1 LHDPSDFLP
10 INPSTTELNVRCV
23 VKDIREELWPEFE
36 EGGLDREAFD
46 RTYDVYVD
54 MEIRYAQLEAICI
67 QHGLSLKEWRILS
80 CSLEGQMTDAEICE
94 DLFLNQG
101 VFDKLVEGLTA
112 RSLIGRRQ
120 GRLVASIGGRSAYY
134 DVPPLAA

>member
-1 LHDPSDFLP
+1 M
-10 INPSTTELNVRCV
+10 
-23 VKDIREELWPEFE
+23 KDIREELWPDFE

-54 MEIRYAQLEAICI
+54 MEMRVAQLEAICL
-67 QHGLSLKEWRILS
+67 QHGLTLKEWRILS

-101 VFDKLVEGLTA
+101 ELNELVEGLKS
-112 RSLIGRRQ
+112 RSLIGRTD
-120 GRLVASIGGRSAYY
+120 GRLVRKLSRTRIELMPFANRNRT
-134 DVPPLAA
+134 